1 MLLQTRGRM
10 TAQALAE
17 ALEVSTRTVYRD
29 VEALGAAGIPV
40 TSESGPGGGIGLI
53 DSYRTTLTGL
63 NEDEARALF
72 MLSVPAPLAKLGVSE
87 RLRAALLKVSAA
99 LPADRQGSE
108 MQTRQRI
115 HLDSAWWFQ
124 SDEPAAQL
132 PALYQAAWQ
141 DRKARIVRALHYGP
155 LADARIEQMVD
166 PYGLVAK
173 ANVWYLVCA
182 AGGRVLAHRVS
193 HIVEAQVLD
202 EPFERPPISTWRVL
216 GRLVRRVREEPA
228 ALPRVRARRAARA
241 PGSVADAGRPDR
253 DRGRG
258 RGRRGVDDGDAD
270 LQDARGRPQPP
281 AQPGRRRR
289 GPVTRGAA
297 PQHRRF
303 RGPDR
308 REICRFVGRVCACKD
323 LDLRGPDPPR
333 P

>member
-1 MLLQTRGRM
+1 MRADRLISALMLLQTRGRM
-10 TAQALAE
+10 TAQSLAE

-40 TSESGPGGGIGLI
+40 TAESGPGGGIGLI

-63 NEDEARALF
+63 NDDEARALF

-99 LPADRQGSE
+99 LPADRQVSE

-155 LADARIEQMVD
+155 LADARIEQVVE

-202 EPFERPPISTWRVL
+202 EPFERPPISTWRAS
-216 GRLVRRVREEPA
+216 GKA
-228 ALPRVRARRAARA
+228 GA
-241 PGSVADAGRPDR
+241 PSSKRAGRATPWPR
-253 DRGRG
+253 AS
-258 RGRRGVDDGDAD
+258 RRTRSRPCRTCWAAGSRPRPG
-270 LQDARGRPQPP
+270 ARTPR
-281 AQPGRRRR
+281 AGRRRR
-289 GPVTRGAA
+289 
-297 PQHRRF
+297 
-303 RGPDR
+303 
-308 REICRFVGRVCACKD
+308 
-323 LDLRGPDPPR
+323 
-333 P
+333 